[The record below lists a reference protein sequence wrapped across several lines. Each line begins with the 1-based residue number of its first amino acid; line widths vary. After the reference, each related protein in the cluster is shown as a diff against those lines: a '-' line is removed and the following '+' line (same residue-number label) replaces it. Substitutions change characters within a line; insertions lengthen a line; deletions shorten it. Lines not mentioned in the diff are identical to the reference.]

1 MVRLVVDLLDVS
13 RIERG
18 KFNLR
23 KEPVELS
30 QVVAAALE
38 TVQPVFEASEH
49 RLHVVAPKEP
59 ICLELDLVRMSQVM
73 TNLLNNAAKYTEPGG
88 DVWLTVAV
96 RDGDLVI
103 EVRDTGVG
111 IATEMLP
118 RIFEPF
124 TQADQSLDRS
134 QGGLGIGLSLV
145 RRIVELHGGSV
156 RVHSEGV
163 GKGSTFTIRVPAVR
177 ATVTAAPPPPVVS
190 SGVPP
195 RRVLVVDDHTSQA
208 QVLATLL
215 NKAWGHEVSV
225 AYDGPQALAAI
236 EVQHPDVVLLDIGLP
251 GMNGFE
257 VARRVRA
264 NPDNQDILIVALSG
278 YGQEEDQRRS
288 EEAGFDMHLV
298 KPPALATLKTIF
310 THAKLSQPTG

>member
-1 MVRLVVDLLDVS
+1 MIYS
-13 RIERG
+13 
-18 KFNLR
+18 
-23 KEPVELS
+23 
-30 QVVAAALE
+30 ALE
-38 TVQPVFEASEH
+38 TVLPLLESSEH
-49 RLHVVAPKEP
+49 RLHARTHEGPVW
-59 ICLELDLVRMSQVM
+59 LLLDSVRMAQVV
-73 TNLLNNAAKYTEPGG
+73 TNLLNNAAKYTESGG
-88 DVWLTVAV
+88 DIWLTVEI
-96 RDGDLVI
+96 RDGDLII

-111 IATEMLP
+111 IAAEMLP

-124 TQADQSLDRS
+124 TQAEQSLDRS

-156 RVHSEGV
+156 TVHSEGA
-163 GKGSTFTIRVPAVR
+163 GKGSTFTVRVPAVTP
-177 ATVTAAPPPPVVS
+177 AVVAAPQPVIAS
-190 SGVPP
+190 AVPP
-195 RRVLVVDDHTSQA
+195 RRVLVVDDQSQQA

-225 AYDGPQALAAI
+225 AYDGPTALAAI
-236 EVQHPDVVLLDIGLP
+236 EEQHPDVVLLDIGLP

-298 KPPALATLKTIF
+298 KPPSLATIKTIF